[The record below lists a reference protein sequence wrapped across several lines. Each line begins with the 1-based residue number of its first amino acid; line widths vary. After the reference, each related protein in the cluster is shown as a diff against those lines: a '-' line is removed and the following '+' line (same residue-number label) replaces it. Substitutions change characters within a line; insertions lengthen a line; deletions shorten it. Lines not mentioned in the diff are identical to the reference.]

1 MGRCY
6 KSTARCNHGLQRAY
20 VISWRFDYAK
30 YRCDEPDADI
40 ICIII
45 IMDIM
50 YVVRF
55 IYYFSS

>member
-1 MGRCY
+1 MGSKWGGCY

-45 IMDIM
+45 MDIM

-55 IYYFSS
+55 I

>member
-1 MGRCY
+1 MGRYY

-45 IMDIM
+45 MDIM

-55 IYYFSS
+55 IEYFSS

>member
-6 KSTARCNHGLQRAY
+6 KSKARCNHGLQRAY

-45 IMDIM
+45 MDIM

>member
-6 KSTARCNHGLQRAY
+6 KSKARCNRGLQRAY

-55 IYYFSS
+55 I

>member
-1 MGRCY
+1 MGSKWGGAIKAKPAAIMDC
-6 KSTARCNHGLQRAY
+6 SGAY

-30 YRCDEPDADI
+30 YRCDKPDADI
-40 ICIII
+40 ICII

-55 IYYFSS
+55 I

>member
-6 KSTARCNHGLQRAY
+6 KSTARCNLGLQRAY

-45 IMDIM
+45 MDIM

-55 IYYFSS
+55 I